1 MEHPAFDDSNF
12 CFCPPPGSFSA
23 VPPPSFE
30 GHPAVAVR
38 RQRSE
43 IPLIEN
49 VTAANRRHSL
59 NARASRASGGFRFF
73 AFTSSLLGC
82 ISLKTS
88 ILRVKVPFS
97 PKTFY
102 LPIVQQL
109 RCEGNCLHLDGRG
122 GLSAARQKRRRRMSL
137 ATAVRRVK
145 ARGENATPF
154 AFTHNTLCDR

>member
-1 MEHPAFDDSNF
+1 MRPTTS
-12 CFCPPPGSFSA
+12 CPFHRKRISSHICSTRAAHSAESTDKCKNRQSFWSTRLLMIQTFVFVRPRGSFSA

-49 VTAANRRHSL
+49 ATAANRRHSL

-73 AFTSSLLGC
+73 AFTSSPHRC

-88 ILRVKVPFS
+88 VLRVKASPFTEN
-97 PKTFY
+97 P
-102 LPIVQQL
+102 
-109 RCEGNCLHLDGRG
+109 
-122 GLSAARQKRRRRMSL
+122 LSSSSS
-137 ATAVRRVK
+137 T
-145 ARGENATPF
+145 T
-154 AFTHNTLCDR
+154 